1 MSDITNNNDVIDSR
15 DILDYIEKYED
26 DKDFEDEVKALQSI
40 LKQYCDNYTE
50 DMGMKDLEFGV
61 FFIRD
66 SYFVDYMEDYFFD
79 FADIDEALHCYI
91 DIEAFARDQ
100 QYNYD
105 TVDFDG
111 VEYWYEQH

>member
-1 MSDITNNNDVIDSR
+1 MMERPTNTDDVIDSSN
-15 DILDYIEKYED
+15 ILDYIEEHSETYE
-26 DKDFEDEVKALQSI
+26 EVQDLQKI
-40 LKQYCDNYTE
+40 INQYCDNYTE
-50 DMGMKDLEFGV
+50 GVGMKDLEFGV
-61 FFIRD
+61 TFIRD